1 MGDPR
6 KLKKKYS
13 TPVHPWNSTEIAE
26 NKVFRK
32 EYGLRIRKEI
42 LIADSFL
49 KKYKNIAKKL
59 ISDET
64 KQGEKEKAQMLEKLQ
79 NLGLLV
85 LNSTLDDVLSLELK
99 DILERRLQSV
109 VYRNGLARSMKQSR
123 QFITHRHIMVGKKEI
138 NVPSYLVSL
147 QEESQISFKGKSA
160 LSDEEHPE
168 RINPA
173 KEIKEELEA
182 TKKDEIKSLEEKK
195 SAKKVEESEEPK
207 KEVKAEETPK
217 EEPKTEEVKDSKEV
231 TEEKPQEKV
240 EGKEE

>member
-49 KKYKNIAKKL
+49 KKYKDIAKKL

-64 KQGEKEKAQMLEKLQ
+64 EQGKKEKAQMLEKLQ

-168 RINPA
+168 RINHA

-195 SAKKVEESEEPK
+195 SAKKE
-207 KEVKAEETPK
+207 EVKAEETPK
-217 EEPKTEEVKDSKEV
+217 AEEAKEEPKTEEV